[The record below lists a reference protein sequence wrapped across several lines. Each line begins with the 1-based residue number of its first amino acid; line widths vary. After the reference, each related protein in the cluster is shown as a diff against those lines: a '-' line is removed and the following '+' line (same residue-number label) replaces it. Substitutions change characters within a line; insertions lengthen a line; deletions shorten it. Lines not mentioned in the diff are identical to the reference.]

1 LLHKRYIYHYQF
13 GVIFEPHPKTITMKI
28 KKIFVLFGLAILS
41 SCVVVNPGYVG
52 VKSTLG
58 NLKPRVYQPGLI
70 SVNPF
75 ITRVVVVPTRTVN
88 LEVRLNLPSKEGLNV
103 LAEISI
109 LYHIESNEA
118 PNVIQTVGE
127 RYEDVMI
134 LSVFRSAAADVCS
147 RYMAKDMHSGQRSVI
162 EDAIKNH
169 MDSLIEDRG
178 FVIESVLMKSIS
190 LPSGLYE
197 AIESKLEAEQ
207 IAQRME
213 FELEQ
218 ERLEAQR
225 KKIEAQGVRDAQQV
239 LAEGLSEE
247 IIKWRSLEVLE
258 KLSASPNA
266 KLIITDGTAP
276 VLISEDGK

>member
-1 LLHKRYIYHYQF
+1 
-13 GVIFEPHPKTITMKI
+13 MKKVFALI
-28 KKIFVLFGLAILS
+28 ALAMLS

-58 NLKPRVYQPGLI
+58 KLKPKVYRPGIVPL
-70 SVNPF
+70 NPF
-75 ITRVVVVPTRTVN
+75 VSRVVVVPTRTVN

-103 LAEISI
+103 LSEISI
-109 LYHIESNEA
+109 LYHIRSKEA

-147 RYMAKDMHSGQRSVI
+147 RYMAKDMHSGQRAVI
-162 EDAIKNH
+162 ERAIQEH
-169 MDSLIEDRG
+169 MDSLLDDRG
-178 FVIESVLMKSIS
+178 FVIESVLLKSIS
-190 LPSGLYE
+190 LPSGLYD

-218 ERLEAQR
+218 ERLEAKR
-225 KKIEAQGVRDAQQV
+225 KTIEAQGVRDAQKV
-239 LAEGLSEE
+239 LAEGLSDE

-258 KLSASPNA
+258 KLSSSPNA
-266 KLIITDGTAP
+266 KLIITDGNAP
-276 VLISEDGK
+276 VLINEDGK

>member
-1 LLHKRYIYHYQF
+1 MNMKRILVFSLLA
-13 GVIFEPHPKTITMKI
+13 
-28 KKIFVLFGLAILS
+28 LLS
-41 SCVVVNPGYVG
+41 SCVVISPGYVG
-52 VKSTLG
+52 VKTTLG
-58 NLKPRVYQPGLI
+58 KLSPNVHQPGI
-70 SVNPF
+70 MPVNPV
-75 ITRVVVVPTRTVN
+75 ISRVILVPTRTVN

-103 LAEISI
+103 LSEISI
-109 LYHIESNEA
+109 LYHIQPSQA
-118 PNVIQTVGE
+118 PEVIQTVGE

-147 RYMAKDMHSGQRSVI
+147 RYMAKDMHSGQRAAI
-162 EDAIKNH
+162 EEEIKEH
-169 MDSLIEDRG
+169 MDGILAQRG

-218 ERLEAQR
+218 ESLEARR
-225 KKIEAQGVRDAQQV
+225 KKIEAQGVRDAQQI
-239 LAEGLSEE
+239 LAEGLSDE

-258 KLSASPNA
+258 NLSSSPNA
-266 KLIITDGTAP
+266 KLIITDGKAP
-276 VLISEDGK
+276 VLIGDDAK

>member
-1 LLHKRYIYHYQF
+1 MKRKLL
-13 GVIFEPHPKTITMKI
+13 
-28 KKIFVLFGLAILS
+28 LFGLLSFILT
-41 SCVVVNPGYVG
+41 SCVVVNPGTVG
-52 VKSTLG
+52 VKSRLG
-58 NLKPRVYQPGLI
+58 KLNTKVIQPGVVG
-70 SVNPF
+70 VNPF
-75 ITRVVVVPTRTVN
+75 VTRVILVPTRTVN

-103 LAEISI
+103 NSEISI
-109 LYHIESNEA
+109 LYHIEAQQA

-127 RYEDVMI
+127 NYEQVMI

-147 RYMAKDMHSGQRSVI
+147 RYMAKDMHSGQRAVI
-162 EDAIKNH
+162 EEEIRSH
-169 MDSLIEDRG
+169 MDSLLDGRG

-190 LPSGLYE
+190 LPPGLYD

-213 FELEQ
+213 FELAQ

-239 LAEGLSEE
+239 LAEGLSDE

-258 KLSASPNA
+258 KLSSSPNA
-266 KLIITDGTAP
+266 KLIITDGNAP
-276 VLISEDGK
+276 VLINDDTAK